1 MNKCT
6 GCGVTLQNTNSKE
19 LGFTK
24 NITSSLCE
32 RCFRIIN
39 YNEYKEVIKQN
50 SEFIQILKK
59 IDSTKNLVLL
69 VIDLL
74 NINEYEKIIKNI
86 TNDKIVILT
95 KRDLLPK
102 SVKDEKLINYIK
114 NIKNVKDVVV
124 ISSNKNYNFD
134 SLYEKINLYKKS
146 NDVYV
151 VGYTNSGKS
160 SMINKII
167 YNYSSNETKITTSL
181 LPNTTVD
188 LIKVKINDSL
198 TLIDTPGIL
207 DDGNIINYLDKKEI
221 KKLLP
226 KKEIKPITYQ
236 LKKQTTLIIDNILRI
251 DSITDSNITIFMSNL
266 FNIERFYKTEKLN
279 DLDPDDIATVI
290 TDIEAKLDAMSV
302 GGLLGLWFQSLF
314 VGLTMK
320 ALSICIM
327 LVVYGRMIEIYLV
340 TSIAPI
346 PVATMVNR
354 EWGGMGQN
362 YLKSLLALGFQAFL
376 ILVCVGIYAVLI
388 QTIAATDDIS
398 GAIWS
403 CMGYTVLL
411 CFTLFKTGSLAK
423 SVFSAH

>member
-59 IDSTKNLVLL
+59 IDSTKDLVLL

-74 NINEYEKIIKNI
+74 NVNEYEKIIKNI

-207 DDGNIINYLDKKEI
+207 DDGNIINCLD
-221 KKLLP
+221 

-236 LKKQTTLIIDNILRI
+236 LKNQTTLIIDNILRI

-279 DLDPDDIATVI
+279 DLECKEYNVKSGEDIVI
-290 TDIEAKLDAMSV
+290 N
-302 GGLLGLWFQSLF
+302 G
-314 VGLTMK
+314 
-320 ALSICIM
+320 
-327 LVVYGRMIEIYLV
+327 
-340 TSIAPI
+340 
-346 PVATMVNR
+346 
-354 EWGGMGQN
+354 
-362 YLKSLLALGFQAFL
+362 LGFIKVTTNCSLKIYVLKGVKTYIRESL
-376 ILVCVGIYAVLI
+376 I
-388 QTIAATDDIS
+388 
-398 GAIWS
+398 
-403 CMGYTVLL
+403 
-411 CFTLFKTGSLAK
+411 
-423 SVFSAH
+423 

>member
-266 FNIERFYKTEKLN
+266 FNVERFYKTEKLN
-279 DLDPDDIATVI
+279 DLECKEYNVKSGKDIVI
-290 TDIEAKLDAMSV
+290 N
-302 GGLLGLWFQSLF
+302 G
-314 VGLTMK
+314 
-320 ALSICIM
+320 
-327 LVVYGRMIEIYLV
+327 
-340 TSIAPI
+340 
-346 PVATMVNR
+346 
-354 EWGGMGQN
+354 
-362 YLKSLLALGFQAFL
+362 LGFIKVTTNCSLKIYVLKGVKTYIRESL
-376 ILVCVGIYAVLI
+376 I
-388 QTIAATDDIS
+388 
-398 GAIWS
+398 
-403 CMGYTVLL
+403 
-411 CFTLFKTGSLAK
+411 
-423 SVFSAH
+423 

>member
-59 IDSTKNLVLL
+59 IDSTKDLVLL

-74 NINEYEKIIKNI
+74 NI
-86 TNDKIVILT
+86 NDKIVILT

-251 DSITDSNITIFMSNL
+251 DSITDSHFTIFMSNL
-266 FNIERFYKTEKLN
+266 FNVERFYKSEKLN
-279 DLDPDDIATVI
+279 DLECKEYNVKSGEDIVI
-290 TDIEAKLDAMSV
+290 N
-302 GGLLGLWFQSLF
+302 G
-314 VGLTMK
+314 
-320 ALSICIM
+320 
-327 LVVYGRMIEIYLV
+327 
-340 TSIAPI
+340 
-346 PVATMVNR
+346 
-354 EWGGMGQN
+354 
-362 YLKSLLALGFQAFL
+362 LGFIKVTTNCSLKIYVLKGVKTYIRESL
-376 ILVCVGIYAVLI
+376 I
-388 QTIAATDDIS
+388 
-398 GAIWS
+398 
-403 CMGYTVLL
+403 
-411 CFTLFKTGSLAK
+411 
-423 SVFSAH
+423 

>member
-59 IDSTKNLVLL
+59 IDSTKDLVLL

-74 NINEYEKIIKNI
+74 NVNEYEKIIKNI

-134 SLYEKINLYKKS
+134 SLYEKINL
-146 NDVYV
+146 
-151 VGYTNSGKS
+151 
-160 SMINKII
+160 

-236 LKKQTTLIIDNILRI
+236 LKNQTTLIIDNILRI

-279 DLDPDDIATVI
+279 DLECKEYNVKSGEDIVI
-290 TDIEAKLDAMSV
+290 N
-302 GGLLGLWFQSLF
+302 G
-314 VGLTMK
+314 
-320 ALSICIM
+320 
-327 LVVYGRMIEIYLV
+327 
-340 TSIAPI
+340 
-346 PVATMVNR
+346 
-354 EWGGMGQN
+354 
-362 YLKSLLALGFQAFL
+362 LGFIKVTTNCSLKIYVLKGVKTYIRESL
-376 ILVCVGIYAVLI
+376 I
-388 QTIAATDDIS
+388 
-398 GAIWS
+398 
-403 CMGYTVLL
+403 
-411 CFTLFKTGSLAK
+411 
-423 SVFSAH
+423 